1 MPRIC
6 SKHKDHN
13 PDCRL
18 CNMAKWVN
26 VGTSGHCDHGG
37 EPSQDDRQE
46 LTDRDISIHL
56 AYDYLSLID
65 EAECSLEAWNR
76 ICNAKELLDDH

>member
-1 MPRIC
+1 MLYECVNATGCTNRQEPGC
-6 SKHKDHN
+6 GLGGCKD
-13 PDCRL
+13 R
-18 CNMAKWVN
+18 K
-26 VGTSGHCDHGG
+26 
-37 EPSQDDRQE
+37 PSQDDKQE